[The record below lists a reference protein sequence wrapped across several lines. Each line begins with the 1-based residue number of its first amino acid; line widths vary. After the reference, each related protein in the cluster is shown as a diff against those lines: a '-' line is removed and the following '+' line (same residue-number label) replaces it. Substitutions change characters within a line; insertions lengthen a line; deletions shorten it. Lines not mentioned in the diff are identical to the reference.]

1 MPVIVDNIEI
11 DEANPEFNYAADVVN
26 NTNNMIFLTGKAGT
40 GKTIFLKYIRQITKK
55 KTVVLAPTGV
65 AALNAGGQTLH
76 SFFKIPPSLYVPDD
90 FRLRTDSGNDDEDG
104 TTIFDN
110 FHYRKPHKNL
120 LLGMELLIIDE
131 VSMVRCDLIDVIDK
145 LLRVFRNKESEPFGG
160 VQVIFIGDL
169 FQLPPITQNDQWDI
183 LRNYYETP
191 YFFSSVALRDK
202 LPVYI
207 ELKKI
212 YRQTDSEFIGLLNKV
227 RTNQISD
234 NDMTLLNSRFIP
246 SIIKND
252 NLNYIILATHNRIV
266 DDTNQRKLNDLTT
279 ELKVY
284 KADSSGTFPDA
295 IIPTEFELN
304 LKVGAQIMFIKN
316 DMKKKYYNG
325 KIAKIKKL
333 EDNIITVEL
342 PDNEEIEV
350 EKFTWN
356 NIKYSWNAKER
367 KIDEEIIG
375 TFTQFPVKLAWAI
388 TVHKSQGLT
397 FENVI
402 ADLSGAFSPGQVY
415 VALSRCTSFEGLVL
429 KSKIYRN
436 VIKTDPQ
443 VIKFAENE
451 THIFD

>member
-1 MPVIVDNIEI
+1 MSIIVDNIEI
-11 DEANPEFNYAADVVN
+11 DETNPEFNYAADVVN
-26 NTNNMIFLTGKAGT
+26 NTKNMIFLTGKAGT
-40 GKTIFLKYIRQITKK
+40 GKTIFLKYIKQITKK

-65 AALNAGGQTLH
+65 AALNAGGQTIH
-76 SFFKIPPSLYVPDD
+76 SFFKIPPSIFVPDD
-90 FRLRTDSGNDDEDG
+90 FRLRTDSAPDDDNGE
-104 TTIFDN
+104 TIFDN
-110 FHYRKPHKNL
+110 FHYRKAHKNL
-120 LLGMELLIIDE
+120 LIAMELLIIDE
-131 VSMVRCDLIDVIDK
+131 ISMVRCDLIDVIDK
-145 LLRVFRNKESEPFGG
+145 LLRVFRNRESEPFGG

-169 FQLPPITQNDQWDI
+169 FQLPPIAQNDQWDI

-191 YFFSSVALRDK
+191 YFFSSVALREN
-202 LPVYI
+202 LPLYI

-212 YRQTDSEFIGLLNKV
+212 YRQSDLEFIDLLNKI
-227 RTNQISD
+227 RINQIAEH
-234 NDMTLLNSRFIP
+234 DMNLLNSRFIP
-246 SIIKND
+246 SMIKND

-266 DDTNQRKLNDLTT
+266 DETNQRKLNDLTT
-279 ELKVY
+279 ELKIY
-284 KADSSGTFPDA
+284 KAETSGTFPDA
-295 IIPTEFELN
+295 IMPTDMELN
-304 LKVGAQIMFIKN
+304 LKVGAQIMLIKN

-333 EDNIITVEL
+333 EDRMITVEL

-356 NIKYSWNAKER
+356 NIKYSWNSKER
-367 KIDEEIIG
+367 KIDEETIG

-415 VALSRCTSFEGLVL
+415 VALSRCTSFDGLVL
-429 KSKIYRN
+429 KSRIYRN

-451 THIFD
+451 THLFD